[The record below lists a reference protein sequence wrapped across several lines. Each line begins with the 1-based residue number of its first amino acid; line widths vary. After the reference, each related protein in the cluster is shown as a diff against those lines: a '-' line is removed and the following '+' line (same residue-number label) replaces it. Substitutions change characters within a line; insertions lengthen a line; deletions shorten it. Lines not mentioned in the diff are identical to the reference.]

1 MNSILSYFNNLS
13 VRKYLFNTSW
23 LLVEQVLRIIS
34 SLFIGIWLARYLG
47 PEQFGLLSYSMGY
60 IAILTGVTKL
70 GLDSIIVRELISNSN
85 DKDAYLGTAF
95 WLKLISAIFSILLL
109 LFILPNNSFRDSNY
123 LIIILSF
130 TFIFQSF
137 EVIEFY
143 FQSQVY
149 GKLTS
154 ICKISQ
160 LIIGSLIK
168 IYLLVIKAKLVW
180 FVILISFEAF
190 LLAIVY
196 FLAFKYNSSI
206 RFLNKFNFN
215 IAKQLLSDS
224 WPLLFAGLGFT
235 IFSNIDVIMIKR
247 LLDDSSAGIY
257 SAANKLST
265 VWYFIP
271 GLVLNSIMPA
281 IVGVKK
287 NLFEFKK
294 RTYFVTRML
303 VLFATTLA
311 IITSIFS
318 NEIIYFTF
326 KNEFNGSTDIL
337 IVLVWINVLFFFNAC
352 WNFWL
357 IIKNKTIYV
366 LYSNLLIALLNVIFN
381 IFFIPIFG
389 ALGAAYAIIISFL
402 ISMIILSFLDNDL
415 RPLFYNSIGL
425 GFLKP

>member
-23 LLVEQVLRIIS
+23 LLIEQVLRIIS

-168 IYLLVIKAKLVW
+168 IYLLV
-180 FVILISFEAF
+180 S
-190 LLAIVY
+190 
-196 FLAFKYNSSI
+196 
-206 RFLNKFNFN
+206 
-215 IAKQLLSDS
+215 
-224 WPLLFAGLGFT
+224 
-235 IFSNIDVIMIKR
+235 
-247 LLDDSSAGIY
+247 
-257 SAANKLST
+257 
-265 VWYFIP
+265 
-271 GLVLNSIMPA
+271 
-281 IVGVKK
+281 
-287 NLFEFKK
+287 
-294 RTYFVTRML
+294 
-303 VLFATTLA
+303 
-311 IITSIFS
+311 
-318 NEIIYFTF
+318 
-326 KNEFNGSTDIL
+326 
-337 IVLVWINVLFFFNAC
+337 
-352 WNFWL
+352 
-357 IIKNKTIYV
+357 
-366 LYSNLLIALLNVIFN
+366 
-381 IFFIPIFG
+381 
-389 ALGAAYAIIISFL
+389 
-402 ISMIILSFLDNDL
+402 
-415 RPLFYNSIGL
+415 
-425 GFLKP
+425 